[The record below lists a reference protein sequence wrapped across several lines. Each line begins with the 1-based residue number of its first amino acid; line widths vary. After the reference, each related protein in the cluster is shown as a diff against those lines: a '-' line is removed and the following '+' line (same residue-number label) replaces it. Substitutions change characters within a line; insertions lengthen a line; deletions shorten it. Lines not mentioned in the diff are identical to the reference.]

1 MTVRYLDGPAPDG
14 NTITYLSLVQPVGVS
29 VGGTIIIFND
39 TSSQVTLGTPI
50 NLISGILLA
59 WTGMPS
65 SLTAGAS
72 ATITYSLDTSTLG
85 DNQTK
90 VVNIN
95 GAPIFTFDLSVRAAD
110 EGEPT
115 GVSRNDRST
124 RTNRA
129 RG

>member
-1 MTVRYLDGPAPDG
+1 MTVRYLDKPAPDG
-14 NTITYLSLVQPVGVS
+14 ETITGLSLVATVGAS
-29 VGGTIIIFND
+29 VGGSIVLFND
-39 TSSQVTLGTPI
+39 TSNQVTLATPI

-72 ATITYSLDTSTLG
+72 ATITYSLDTSEIG
-85 DNQTK
+85 ENQTK

-95 GAPIFTFDLSVRAAD
+95 GAPTFTFDLSVRAAKN
-110 EGEPT
+110 EPT